1 MVQNFKKGW
10 RGDSAAHAAAARGIT
25 LGRRRSSSSAK
36 FSTAEL
42 ISVAQ
47 QEQKAMEVQDFEPIS
62 RSEPIQQTVSAVQP
76 QAPIAPIRPK
86 PMSLTNLVR
95 VQ

>member
-10 RGDSAAHAAAARGIT
+10 RGDAAGHAAAARGIT
-25 LGRRRSSSSAK
+25 LGRKRSTAPAK

-47 QEQKAMEVQDFEPIS
+47 QEQKAMEQQDFEPIS
-62 RSEPIQQTVSAVQP
+62 RPQPVQTVSAVQP

>member
-25 LGRRRSSSSAK
+25 LGRRRKTAPAK

-42 ISVAQ
+42 INVAR
-47 QEQKAMEVQDFEPIS
+47 QEQSSVEMQDFEPA
-62 RSEPIQQTVSAVQP
+62 RFEPLPTVSAVQP
-76 QAPIAPIRPK
+76 QAPVAPIK
-86 PMSLTNLVR
+86 PQPTKEEG
-95 VQ
+95 